1 MGSFKKLIASAY
13 INTRPDH
20 YTVEFAGRNVRFIA
34 DDEYTKSWYYRNR
47 LKRTFRGYNEPSLTL
62 FVERLSSCKRS
73 FLDVGAHLGYFS
85 ILFASVP
92 GNEALAIE
100 LDPSNYR
107 ALVRAIEGQPD
118 QMRSRIETLNVG
130 IYDSHSAIE
139 LPRRREL
146 DSSHQ
151 IEVSAEPQ
159 GDSVSVE
166 LVTIDELLRRSSFCP
181 DLVKID
187 IEGFENHALRGAS
200 ELLQKTRP
208 MMLIEVHPKRLE
220 RLGESVS
227 ELFAIT
233 EAAGYRHFRFEDNRS
248 RKGSLLTTDISTSS
262 QQTWEA
268 VCVHRDDQIGLSA
281 IEEFLS

>member
-1 MGSFKKLIASAY
+1 MSSFKKLVASAY

-20 YTVEFAGRNVRFIA
+20 YTVKFAGRSVRFVT
-34 DDEYTKSWYYRNR
+34 DDEYSKRWYYRNR
-47 LKRTFRGYNEPSLTL
+47 LKRTYRGYNEPSLTL
-62 FVERLSSCKRS
+62 FVERLSSSRRC

-107 ALVRAIEGQPD
+107 ALVRAIKGQPD
-118 QMRSRIETLNVG
+118 QISRRINSSNVG
-130 IYDSHSAIE
+130 IFDSQSAIE
-139 LPRRREL
+139 LPREREL

-151 IEVSAEPQ
+151 IEVCAAPQ

-166 LVTIDELLRRSSFCP
+166 LVTIDELLRRTSFCP

-187 IEGFENHALRGAS
+187 IEGFEVHALRGAT

-208 MMLIEVHPKRLE
+208 MMLIEVHPKRIE
-220 RLGESVS
+220 RIGESVS

-233 EAAGYRHFRFEDNRS
+233 EAAGYQHFRFEENRG
-248 RKGSLLTTDISTSS
+248 RKGSLLTRQLSTCNER
-262 QQTWEA
+262 TWEA
-268 VCVHRDDQIGLSA
+268 VCVHRNDQIGLAA

>member
-1 MGSFKKLIASAY
+1 MGSFKKLVASAY

-20 YTVEFAGRNVRFIA
+20 YTVQFAGRNVRFIT
-34 DDEYTKSWYYRNR
+34 DDRYTKRWYYRNR
-47 LKRTFRGYNEPSLTL
+47 LKRTYRGYDEPSLTL
-62 FVERLSSCKRS
+62 FIERLSSTKRA

-92 GNEALAIE
+92 GNKALAIE

-107 ALVRAIEGQPD
+107 ALVRAIEAQLD
-118 QMRSRIETLNVG
+118 QMRKRIITSNVG
-130 IYDSHSAIE
+130 IFDDHSAIE
-139 LPRRREL
+139 IPREREL

-151 IEVSAEPQ
+151 IEVCAEPQ
-159 GDSVSVE
+159 EDSVSVE
-166 LVTIDELLRRSSFCP
+166 LVTIDELLERTSFCP

-187 IEGFENHALRGAS
+187 IEGFEVHALRGTS

-208 MMLIEVHPKRLE
+208 MMLIEVHPERIE

-227 ELFAIT
+227 ELFEIT
-233 EAAGYRHFRFEDNRS
+233 EAAGYQHFRFEENRG
-248 RKGSLLTTDISTSS
+248 RKGSMLTRDISTCN

-268 VCVHRDDQIGLSA
+268 VCVHPDDQVGLAA
-281 IEEFLS
+281 IEEFLN